1 MSLKILIIED
11 EPDIRKNL
19 EYNLSREGYSV
30 LTAASIAEAEQLI
43 YSNNLSLVL
52 LDLMLP
58 DGSGLELCKKMKS
71 DPDIQNLPIIILT
84 AKDDEVD
91 KVVGFE
97 IGADDY
103 VTKPFSVREL
113 ILRIKAV
120 LKRGEKKKDIVEID
134 RQFGDLKIDIDSH
147 EVYVDGELVN
157 LTALEFKLLIQLVD
171 RRGRVQSREQLLTD
185 VGVCGW
191 GRPVLLHSRRN
202 PAVAAAEAGP
212 ELAGGGRGA
221 MLYISGNDTP
231 ASKALKGTKDWTQ
244 VKMRLKSGLDT
255 SLTITCLFGGWGI
268 VTGKAWWD
276 DVSLRKVTYEVIESD
291 ESESVAKGNVER
303 GKKIFMT
310 HPIAACTRCH
320 VVKGVGGPVGP
331 VGPVSPVGPVG
342 LNLRETNKA
351 KTNMLAAH
359 VAAMRSPDS
368 VTNTP
373 PQNAPPKYPAGTTI

>member
-19 EYNLSREGYSV
+19 EYNLSREDYSV

-71 DPDIQNLPIIILT
+71 DPDMQNLPIIILT

-97 IGADDY
+97 LGADDY

-120 LKRGEKKKDIVEID
+120 LKRGDNKKDIVEID

-147 EVYVDGELVN
+147 EVYVDSELVN

-171 RRGRVQSREQLLTD
+171 RRGRVQSREQLLAD
-185 VGVCGW
+185 VW
-191 GRPVLLHSRRN
+191 GYS
-202 PAVAAAEAGP
+202 AEVTT
-212 ELAGGGRGA
+212 RTV
-221 MLYISGNDTP
+221 DTHI
-231 ASKALKGTKDWTQ
+231 KRLREKLGTMGKYVQ
-244 VKMRLKSGLDT
+244 
-255 SLTITCLFGGWGI
+255 TI
-268 VTGKAWWD
+268 
-276 DVSLRKVTYEVIESD
+276 R
-291 ESESVAKGNVER
+291 
-303 GKKIFMT
+303 
-310 HPIAACTRCH
+310 
-320 VVKGVGGPVGP
+320 GVGYKF
-331 VGPVSPVGPVG
+331 S
-342 LNLRETNKA
+342 
-351 KTNMLAAH
+351 
-359 VAAMRSPDS
+359 RSPD
-368 VTNTP
+368 
-373 PQNAPPKYPAGTTI
+373 